1 MGKKA
6 MARTESPVVQARR
19 HVIQFERRVE
29 RQKQLI
35 EELERDKHPAV
46 AAQGRRVLEVLEESL
61 RLARVHLQ
69 LEIDHYG
76 EPSKEA

>member
-1 MGKKA
+1 

-35 EELERDKHPAV
+35 EELERDKHPAMAV
-46 AAQGRRVLEVLEESL
+46 HGRKILEVLEESL

-69 LEIDHYG
+69 LELDHYG